1 MVQTETIRI
10 AYDGPA
16 LANGAMDIK
25 DLAPA
30 LLAFADLVK
39 RANTVIGNKRP
50 IDILLTADDI
60 HKGSFDISMQLVY
73 STLEQA
79 KLFTGFMEESGLN
92 ALIEVLGFGSSIISG
107 GVYGVFQLIKAL
119 KNRKVS
125 NVQQDANTGVTMIT
139 LSDGTQIKTTAQT
152 LNVFVDHEVRKNIES
167 VIRPLRKSGI
177 DSFEFRKP
185 YKIEDKNALFSI
197 QKDEIEYFD
206 SPKLETVEVPDNITE
221 QELIV
226 RIVSVVFEKNQ
237 KWRFSDGESSF
248 WAKIDDEE
256 FWSRVQEGNLAF
268 RDGDQLKVKIQSVQ
282 KITNNNLTT
291 EKVIVKVIDA
301 IHKPTQIKLIE

>member
-1 MVQTETIRI
+1 MAQTETIRI

-39 RANTVIGNKRP
+39 RANTVIGNKQP
-50 IDILLTADDI
+50 VDILLTADDI

-73 STLEQA
+73 SAMEQA
-79 KLFTGFMEESGLN
+79 KLFTGFMEESGLK
-92 ALIEVLGFGSSIISG
+92 ALIEVLGFGSTISG
-107 GVYGVFQLIKAL
+107 GICGVFQIIKAL
-119 KNRKVS
+119 KNRKIS
-125 NVQQDANTGVTMIT
+125 DVQQDNIGNTKII
-139 LSDGTQIKTTAQT
+139 LSDGTQIITTAQT
-152 LNVFVDHEVRKNIES
+152 LNVFVDHEVRQNIEA
-167 VIRPLRKSGI
+167 VIRPLKKSGI

-185 YKIEDKNALFSI
+185 KNFEDKEALFAV
-197 QKDEIEYFD
+197 KKEEIEYFD
-206 SPKLETVEVPDNITE
+206 SPKLETVTMPDNITE

-226 RIVSVVFEKNQ
+226 RIVSIVFDKNQ

-268 RDGDQLKVKIQSVQ
+268 RDGDQLKVKIKSIQ
-282 KITNNNLTT
+282 KVTNSNLST
-291 EKVIVKVIDA
+291 EKIITKVMEA